1 MDEGEEEKGGGDR
14 MEVESGDPEEVEVE
28 LSSDDEIGGV
38 GKGCERTVP
47 LL

>member
-14 MEVESGDPEEVEVE
+14 MEVESGDPEEVE

-38 GKGCERTVP
+38 GKGCERATP